1 VKQATIMPLI
11 ANHPVA
17 RQACLSEFSAMQ
29 TIINKT
35 FDEIAPGDA
44 ASAERTLQAG
54 DVRAWAAAFGEADP
68 LAGAGE
74 SPVAAGIVTAML
86 TALVGSALPGPGSS
100 IRAIS
105 VQIRGALPIAAP
117 MTVQLVARE
126 KRADQGIVVLD
137 GQCMDPTG
145 RVVATA
151 ILEVEAPTT
160 RQQRQIAEHRLEG
173 LIERCRNLK
182 PMLTGVVHPCSADAL
197 TGAIEAAEA
206 GLILPVLYGPEAE
219 ILRIADQAHLNITP
233 YRIVATEGPE
243 DSALKATM
251 AAGNSEIAALMKGSL
266 HTDVLLHA
274 VMQREAKLRS
284 GRLISHCT
292 MVSVPTYARRFVIS
306 DVALNIAPDTDQKRD
321 ICQNAIGFA
330 RALGIDLPKVAVLA
344 AVETVRTK
352 MPATLDGAIL
362 AKMADRR
369 QIVGGIVDGPLD
381 LDAAVDAEAA
391 RTKHIVSPVAGAADV
406 LIVPNIE
413 AGNMVYKNL
422 AFMADA
428 QTAGLVVGA
437 RVPMIL
443 TSRADTAAAHRF
455 SAAAAVLYANALARD
470 PAILLPETAE

>member
-1 VKQATIMPLI
+1 
-11 ANHPVA
+11 
-17 RQACLSEFSAMQ
+17 MQ
-29 TIINKT
+29 TIVNKT
-35 FDEIAPGDA
+35 FDEIAQGAA

-54 DVRAWAAAFGEADP
+54 DVRAWAAAFGEGDL
-68 LAGAGE
+68 LAGPGE
-74 SPVAAGIVTAML
+74 SQAAAGIVTAML
-86 TALVGSALPGPGSS
+86 IALVGSALPGPGSS
-100 IRAIS
+100 VRATS
-105 VQIRGALPIAAP
+105 VQIKGALPIAAA
-117 MTVQLVARE
+117 MTVRLVVRE

-137 GQCMDPTG
+137 GQCTDPMG

-151 ILEVEAPTT
+151 ILEVLAPTT
-160 RQQRQIAEHRLEG
+160 RQQRQVVEHRLEG
-173 LIERCRNLK
+173 LIERCRKLK
-182 PMLTGVVHPCSADAL
+182 PVLTGVVHPCSADAL
-197 TGAIEAAEA
+197 TGAVEAAEA

-219 ILRIADQAHLNITP
+219 IRKVADQARLDIAS
-233 YRIVATEGPE
+233 YRIMATEGPE
-243 DSALKATM
+243 DSALTAAM
-251 AAGNSEIAALMKGSL
+251 AAGNGEIAALMKGSL

-274 VMQREAKLRS
+274 VMQKEAKLRT

-362 AKMADRR
+362 AKMADRG

-391 RTKHIVSPVAGAADV
+391 RIKHIVSPVAGLADI

-428 QTAGLVVGA
+428 QIAGLVVGA
-437 RVPMIL
+437 RVPVIL
-443 TSRADTAAAHRF
+443 TSRADTAAARRF
-455 SAAAAVLYANALARD
+455 SAAAAVLYADTLARD
-470 PAILLPETAE
+470 PAMLLPETAE